1 MDKELYD
8 VRNNNNKLKDNIVE
22 NEVKVKQQNN
32 HMSELSFTVQNLEN
46 KIKQNKTKEDYFK
59 GEIKKH

>member
-1 MDKELYD
+1 MYD

>member
-1 MDKELYD
+1 MHD

>member
-1 MDKELYD
+1 LYD

>member
-1 MDKELYD
+1 LHD

>member
-1 MDKELYD
+1 LDKELYD